1 MVARAESL
9 KGHLEM
15 LLLAAVSAAPAHGYG
30 LVVRMRE
37 LSGGALDLPEGTIY
51 PALYRLERA
60 GLVVSEWATAGRR
73 LRRTYR
79 LTDAGREALANQVR
93 DWRRF
98 SEAIDMVVKEARL
111 G

>member
-9 KGHLEM
+9 KGHLDM
-15 LLLAAVSAAPAHGYG
+15 LLLAAVSAEPAHGYG
-30 LVVRMRE
+30 LVLRLRE

-60 GLVVSEWATAGRR
+60 ALVASDWTTVGGRM
-73 LRRTYR
+73 RRTYR
-79 LTDAGREALANQVR
+79 LTDAGRAALANQVE
-93 DWRRF
+93 DWHRF
-98 SEAIDMVVKEARL
+98 SEAIDLVVKEARL